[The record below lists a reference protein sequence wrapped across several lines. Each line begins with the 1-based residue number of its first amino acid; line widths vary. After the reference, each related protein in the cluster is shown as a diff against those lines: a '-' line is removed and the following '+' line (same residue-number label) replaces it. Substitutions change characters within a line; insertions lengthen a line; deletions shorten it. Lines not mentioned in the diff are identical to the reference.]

1 MKQLIEISKVR
12 KVAFFGTPCQVA
24 AVDKVLSKMNLRDN
38 AVLVDLICHGVPSYL
53 LWDKYLKDIDKKH
66 RTGAHPIVLFRSK
79 ESGWR
84 RLMLK
89 VYSEKRVYKKE
100 EHTDDF
106 YAFFRRGLCYMES
119 CSDCPYRERSAADL
133 RIGDFWGDRFAHDK
147 QGVSMV
153 IANTLCGDGFI
164 KTLNTCETTR
174 QNLREYWSVQFP
186 YNPPRPLVREQL
198 IMDLKDDNTDL
209 HMLRKRYCTYYDRKE
224 RIYTVAYRIKKI
236 MKR

>member
-1 MKQLIEISKVR
+1 
-12 KVAFFGTPCQVA
+12 
-24 AVDKVLSKMNLRDN
+24 
-38 AVLVDLICHGVPSYL
+38 
-53 LWDKYLKDIDKKH
+53 
-66 RTGAHPIVLFRSK
+66 
-79 ESGWR
+79 
-84 RLMLK
+84 
-89 VYSEKRVYKKE
+89 
-100 EHTDDF
+100 
-106 YAFFRRGLCYMES
+106 
-119 CSDCPYRERSAADL
+119 
-133 RIGDFWGDRFAHDK
+133 
-147 QGVSMV
+147 MV